1 VILLYLALIA
11 ITLLKGKV
19 WTGLLGILIP
29 LFLIVGAIRV
39 GRPHSPW
46 ARWRYRPGKRRG
58 EAKMARAQKRERR
71 YRAPMIR
78 AKDWLQNAV
87 AGRPSEPNPPP
98 PELATSSSLPD
109 SLDPLDDGGLY
120 DSPAAMAHYRD
131 RGPAKSRS
139 AKSAAEDRAP
149 AAADDRAGPSADGR
163 APAATDSAGA
173 SADGRAPAAT
183 DSAPP
188 RWRGE

>member
-1 VILLYLALIA
+1 
-11 ITLLKGKV
+11 
-19 WTGLLGILIP
+19 
-29 LFLIVGAIRV
+29 
-39 GRPHSPW
+39 
-46 ARWRYRPGKRRG
+46 
-58 EAKMARAQKRERR
+58 ARAQTRERR

-98 PELATSSSLPD
+98 PELATSSSLAD
-109 SLDPLDDGGLY
+109 SFEPLDDGGLY

-131 RGPAKSRS
+131 RGPAATDS
-139 AKSAAEDRAP
+139 AGA
-149 AAADDRAGPSADGR
+149 SADGR
-163 APAATDSAGA
+163 APGATDSAGA